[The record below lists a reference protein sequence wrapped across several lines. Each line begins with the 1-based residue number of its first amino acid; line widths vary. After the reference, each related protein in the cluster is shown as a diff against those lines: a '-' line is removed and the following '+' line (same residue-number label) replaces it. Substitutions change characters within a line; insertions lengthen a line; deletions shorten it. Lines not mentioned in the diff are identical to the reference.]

1 MQFDKEQI
9 LQLLRSRGQH
19 DQADQAQQNLPDQVD
34 TEQHGGLLAQHGVDV
49 ADLIQMFGGGL
60 RNKL

>member
-9 LQLLRSRGQH
+9 LRLLRSKGQH
-19 DQADQAQQNLPDQVD
+19 DQADQAQQQLPDQVD

-49 ADLIQMFGGGL
+49 AELIQKFGGGL
-60 RNKL
+60 RNML

>member
-9 LQLLRSRGQH
+9 LQLLHNNGQH
-19 DQADQAQQNLPDQVD
+19 DQADQAQQALPDQVD

-49 ADLIQMFGGGL
+49 GELIQKFAGGL
-60 RNKL
+60 GGKL

>member
-9 LQLLRSRGQH
+9 LRLLRSKGQH
-19 DQADQAQQNLPDQVD
+19 DQADRAQQQLPDQVD

-49 ADLIQMFGGGL
+49 AELIQKFGCGL
-60 RNKL
+60 RNML

>member
-19 DQADQAQQNLPDQVD
+19 DQADQAQQQLPDQVD
-34 TEQHGGLLAQHGVDV
+34 TEQHSGLLAQHGVDV
-49 ADLIQMFGGGL
+49 AELIQKFGGGL
-60 RNKL
+60 RNLL